1 MCGGDEQDLLKA
13 FFISYENLSLA
24 LFPLFC
30 SACRAKNTTSRR
42 NQTHEA
48 IKANDV
54 THRVGPRHGLSF
66 MPFCHDN
73 SGFGAEPTATTT
85 SLCFPAFMLH
95 VRMNQLP
102 KIMKHSF
109 RLPGTLAISMART
122 KAEKSKQGEVEFA
135 LSSDVRLPAGNFA
148 FPLFPLSLPV
158 PPSPAARIYQ

>member
-1 MCGGDEQDLLKA
+1 
-13 FFISYENLSLA
+13 
-24 LFPLFC
+24 
-30 SACRAKNTTSRR
+30 
-42 NQTHEA
+42 
-48 IKANDV
+48 
-54 THRVGPRHGLSF
+54 

-85 SLCFPAFMLH
+85 SLRFPAFMLH

-109 RLPGTLAISMART
+109 RLPSTLAISMACRT

-148 FPLFPLSLPV
+148 FPLFPLSLP
-158 PPSPAARIYQ
+158 PSPAARIYQ